1 MALSKKFGI
10 LLEEVNLPDKME
22 QIGLRK
28 LSVVRCKLNR
38 TAEKLK
44 LLITTYLE
52 SEYVERIQAVSN
64 QVEVINK
71 PEWLPAPRYK
81 NDHYSE
87 INPRTVEME
96 KEWHTLLKSADILF
110 DFDRTNLESLPE
122 LLQST
127 KWIQGSSAGIGQM
140 MEKYGFNE
148 SLANIK
154 ITTASGI
161 HKKPLAEFV
170 LMGIL
175 MHYRGFDKIQ
185 QFRRDRIWDRYST
198 DDLEGKVVGIVGL
211 GNIGMEVARLCKA
224 SGMTVY
230 GLDLVEKSENL
241 DRFFPPGELANMLPQ
256 LSTLVLALPL
266 TADSHRML
274 GKKELYLLPKGALFV
289 NISRGSVVDESE
301 LINALRSEH
310 LSGAVLDVFE
320 TEPLPVDSPL
330 WDLDNVL
337 LSPHSASTTDLE
349 NSRLTDLFCENLK
362 RFINDEPL
370 INLYDPIRKY

>member
-1 MALSKKFGI
+1 M
-10 LLEEVNLPDKME
+10 
-22 QIGLRK
+22 
-28 LSVVRCKLNR
+28 NR

-44 LLITTYLE
+44 LVITTYLE
-52 SEYVERIQAVSN
+52 PEYIERIQAVSN

-87 INPRTVEME
+87 INPRTAEME
-96 KEWHTLLKSADILF
+96 KEWQTLLKSADILF

-148 SLANIK
+148 SLAGIK

-185 QFRRDRIWDRYST
+185 QFKQDRIWDRYST
-198 DDLEGKVVGIVGL
+198 DDLEGKEVGIIGL

-224 SGMTVY
+224 AGMTVY
-230 GLDLVEKSENL
+230 GLDLVEKSENI
-241 DRFFPPGELANMLPQ
+241 DRFFAPGELANMLPH

-266 TADSHRML
+266 TADSRRML
-274 GKKELYLLPKGALFV
+274 GKKELFLLPKGALFV

-301 LINALRSEH
+301 LINALRSGH

-349 NSRLTDLFCENLK
+349 NSRLTDLFCENLQ